1 MPSLA
6 LALLLAVDFQKQV
19 APVLEQS
26 CLVCHGPAQAAAG
39 LRVDTAAGI
48 AKAIRPGQPDSSP
61 LYTRTQLAAGKTGA
75 MPPAGPALTAE
86 QGQAL
91 KTWIAEGAQWPAGF
105 VIASRKPAKAPD
117 DLALVQK
124 FRDRITPPSEL
135 KAYSQTIPE
144 TDVVYDMLPAPAG
157 EFTMSGR
164 RVKLDEFWISKHEV
178 TWDEYRLFM
187 FPKDPKDEVVDA
199 VSRPTRPYVEM
210 SFGMGL
216 NGFPAISMTQH
227 AANKYAQWLS
237 ARTGHFYRLP
247 TEAEWEYACRAGGDG
262 VPAEQ
267 LGDYAWF
274 ADNSSDKYQKVATKK
289 PNAWGLHD
297 MQGNVME
304 WTLDF
309 FAPLTPTPE
318 LLANPWVQSAKAY
331 PQATRGGGWTSDA
344 AQCLCT
350 SRVGSDPSWKM
361 QDPQLPKSIWYLT
374 DAQWLGFRLV
384 RPRHLPP
391 ADQMYKMWNNGIERE

>member
-144 TDVVYDMLPAPAG
+144 PTSSTTCSRLRPASSPCPAAASNS
-157 EFTMSGR
+157 TSSG
-164 RVKLDEFWISKHEV
+164 
-178 TWDEYRLFM
+178 
-187 FPKDPKDEVVDA
+187 
-199 VSRPTRPYVEM
+199 
-210 SFGMGL
+210 
-216 NGFPAISMTQH
+216 
-227 AANKYAQWLS
+227 
-237 ARTGHFYRLP
+237 
-247 TEAEWEYACRAGGDG
+247 
-262 VPAEQ
+262 
-267 LGDYAWF
+267 
-274 ADNSSDKYQKVATKK
+274 
-289 PNAWGLHD
+289 
-297 MQGNVME
+297 
-304 WTLDF
+304 
-309 FAPLTPTPE
+309 
-318 LLANPWVQSAKAY
+318 
-331 PQATRGGGWTSDA
+331 
-344 AQCLCT
+344 
-350 SRVGSDPSWKM
+350 
-361 QDPQLPKSIWYLT
+361 
-374 DAQWLGFRLV
+374 
-384 RPRHLPP
+384 
-391 ADQMYKMWNNGIERE
+391 